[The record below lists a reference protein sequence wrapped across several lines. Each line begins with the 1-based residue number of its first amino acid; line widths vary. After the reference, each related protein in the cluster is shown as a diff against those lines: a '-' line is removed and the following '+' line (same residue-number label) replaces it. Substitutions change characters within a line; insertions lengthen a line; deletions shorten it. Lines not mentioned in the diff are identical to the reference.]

1 LNSET
6 SKSKG
11 REKKRSREKSREKKL
26 KRINENHEEPKKS
39 DIFSK
44 LETIDDIRKEESR
57 VVEEKLKNGL
67 IKIEQR
73 EKGEEEGKEKL
84 SVSEIKKEIAALQSL
99 KLKKNSEGEYEK
111 AIKIS
116 KKIIVLAFSNNLK
129 SLVKEENKFIEATK
143 RKIIPEPTEQKN
155 IEVIKEDFVSQN
167 LIKEQKI
174 LDIKKTEVQEE
185 SNLKED
191 TTNINKEK
199 VDLEQEKLKF
209 EEERKAFEWEKQMM
223 LEVKNFERDKAE
235 TDVENNIDDIIKV
248 KVEEEIEKLGKEKL
262 LLREDKERFE
272 KKKREFEE
280 KVELLKQERIA
291 LEEEKEAFM
300 WEKEMFGETKKR
312 ERKKDNDLKNS

>member
-6 SKSKG
+6 SKNKD
-11 REKKRSREKSREKKL
+11 REKKQSRKKLREKKL
-26 KRINENHEEPKKS
+26 KLINENHEEPKKS

-44 LETIDDIRKEESR
+44 LETIDDIRKEKSR

-67 IKIEQR
+67 IKIEQT
-73 EKGEEEGKEKL
+73 EKGEEEGKDKL
-84 SVSEIKKEIAALQSL
+84 SVSEIKKEIATLQSL

-116 KKIIVLAFSNNLK
+116 KKIIVLAFSNKLK

-143 RKIIPEPTEQKN
+143 RNIIQEPTEQKN

-167 LIKEQKI
+167 LIREQKN
-174 LDIKKTEVQEE
+174 LDPKKTEVQEE

-191 TTNINKEK
+191 ITNINKEK

-223 LEVKNFERDKAE
+223 LEVKNFERDKVE
-235 TDVENNIDDIIKV
+235 TDVENNIDDIIQE
-248 KVEEEIEKLGKEKL
+248 KVEEEIEKLSKEKIL
-262 LLREDKERFE
+262 LKEQKDEFE

-280 KVELLKQERIA
+280 KAELLKQERIMF
-291 LEEEKEAFM
+291 EEEKEAFK
-300 WEKEMFGETKKR
+300 WEKEMFEEIKKHER
-312 ERKKDNDLKNS
+312 EKTDDIKD

>member
-1 LNSET
+1 LNSEI
-6 SKSKG
+6 SKRKG
-11 REKKRSREKSREKKL
+11 REKKRSKKKPREKKL
-26 KRINENHEEPKKS
+26 KCINENHEEPKKS

-67 IKIEQR
+67 IKVEQT

-84 SVSEIKKEIAALQSL
+84 SVSEIKKEIASLHSL

-143 RKIIPEPTEQKN
+143 RKIIQEPTEQKN

-174 LDIKKTEVQEE
+174 LALKKIEVQEE
-185 SNLKED
+185 SSLKED

-199 VDLEQEKLKF
+199 VDLQQEKLKF

-223 LEVKNFERDKAE
+223 LEVKNFERDKVE
-235 TDVENNIDDIIKV
+235 TDVENNIDDIIPQ
-248 KVEEEIEKLGKEKL
+248 KVEEEIEKLSKEKL
-262 LLREDKERFE
+262 LLREGKERFE
-272 KKKREFEE
+272 KEKREFEE
-280 KVELLKQERIA
+280 KVELLKQERIT